1 MPFSELEIDYISN
14 LDPFRDA
21 EVIRTELPLIR
32 ECAVRVFILCTIF
45 LKWAT
50 AAGLFLADIGQ
61 MMTRDFIRGEES
73 WSVLENICVDTK
85 ANLDME
91 ITSDV
96 NNEIKEFDE
105 MFAFE
110 EDFEDGLNPNEGVCV
125 CVSFEEMKEDRWS
138 SFLEYYMELLPEAFE
153 DKKITSL
160 LKQRLRNS

>member
-110 EDFEDGLNPNEGVCV
+110 EDFEDGLNPNEGVLKC
-125 CVSFEEMKEDRWS
+125 SETDKPQEMMN
-138 SFLEYYMELLPEAFE
+138 F
-153 DKKITSL
+153 
-160 LKQRLRNS
+160 